1 MNQRTLTTLE
11 FYKIKAMLVE
21 YTVSDAGKALAER
34 LEPSTR
40 LGQVKAWLNETEEA
54 AALLAAGA
62 SVPLSA
68 MEGIEPFMALLGK
81 GKIYTEQELG
91 HLAAWLTAVAQMKRY
106 MDGKRTAAPTVSA
119 YADSMRDCPEL
130 AKELARCIR
139 HGRITDQASPELADI
154 RRHIAAAEDRIE
166 RRINQLLSK
175 YKNALQEQL
184 VSKRNGRF
192 VIPVKRELR
201 RQVPGTVWDESAS
214 GQTLFVEPADVSDLQ
229 GELQL
234 WKSEEERERTQ
245 ILSRLS
251 DFAETHGEEFR
262 WNVEAMA
269 TFDFIF
275 ARGKLARTYNGIAPA
290 VVDRPY
296 VRLTEARHP
305 LLGEKAVPLTVEIG
319 AHWRQL
325 IITGPN
331 TGGKTVALKTIGL
344 FALMCQSGLLLP
356 AGKGTELGMFET
368 ILADVGDGQSIE
380 QSLSTFS
387 AHMDCLSGMLRS
399 ANGRSLLL
407 LDELAA
413 GTDPGEGIALS
424 IAVLEELL
432 ERGSLVAATT
442 HFNEIKRF
450 AAATAACTNARMAFD
465 PETLK
470 PTYTLEVGEAGDSY
484 AFAIARRFGLPERVV
499 QRAEQRVGQE
509 GPKRSEIEAEAET
522 GIGAAHSGESGK
534 PSAMT
539 ERKKRQ
545 RPSKSGNSTSINDQ
559 SSGEESEQPEAA
571 VVGNKKRPFEIGDC
585 VWIYPLKRTG
595 IVYRA
600 ADERGDIIVQVQKT
614 KMSFNRKRLSLYIPS
629 AELYPGGDYDLDIV
643 FESKENRK
651 KRKLMGRKY
660 APGVTIVTPAEEKDS

>member
-1 MNQRTLTTLE
+1 MNQTTMKALE
-11 FYKIKAMLVE
+11 FHKIKSMLVSF
-21 YTVSDAGKALAER
+21 TVSEAGKALAER
-34 LEPSTR
+34 LEPSSHFK
-40 LGQVKAWLNETEEA
+40 QVTAWLNETEEA
-54 AALLAAGA
+54 AALLATGA

-68 MEGIEPFMALLGK
+68 MEGIGPFMALLGK

-91 HLAAWLTAVAQMKRY
+91 QLAAWLTAVSQMKRY
-106 MDGKRTAAPTVSA
+106 MDSKRATAPTISG
-119 YADSMRDCPEL
+119 YADSMQDCPEL
-130 AKELARCIR
+130 VKELARCIR
-139 HGRITDQASPELADI
+139 HGVLTDQASPELADI

-166 RRINQLLSK
+166 RKINQLLGK

-184 VSKRNGRF
+184 VSRRNGRF
-192 VIPVKRELR
+192 VIPVKRDLR
-201 RQVPGTVWDESAS
+201 KQVPGTVWDESAS

-234 WKSEEERERTQ
+234 WKSEEDRERMQ

-251 DFAETHGEEFR
+251 DEAETYGAEFR

-269 TFDFIF
+269 LFDFIF
-275 ARGKLARTYNGIAPA
+275 ARGKLGRTYRGSAPT
-290 VVDRPY
+290 VTDRPF
-296 VRLTEARHP
+296 VRLNGARHP

-319 AHWRQL
+319 GDWRQL

-356 AGKGTELGMFET
+356 AEKGTELGLFET
-368 ILADVGDGQSIE
+368 VLADVGDGQSIE

-387 AHMDCLSGMLRS
+387 AHMESLSGMLRK

-432 ERGSLVAATT
+432 KRGSLVAATT

-450 AAATAACTNARMAFD
+450 AAVMNGCTNARMAFD
-465 PETLK
+465 AETLK
-470 PTYTLEVGEAGDSY
+470 PIYRLEIGEAGDSY
-484 AFAIARRFGLPERVV
+484 AFAIARRFGLPESVV
-499 QRAEQRVGQE
+499 ERAEQRVRQTAAAPAAGE
-509 GPKRSEIEAEAET
+509 GRFEPIIDKQASEITTTVA
-522 GIGAAHSGESGK
+522 
-534 PSAMT
+534 
-539 ERKKRQ
+539 ERKIKQ
-545 RPSKSGNSTSINDQ
+545 AKNTANSESSPSTSIAP
-559 SSGEESEQPEAA
+559 SPSPEVAA
-571 VVGNKKRPFEIGDC
+571 QTDSKKRPFEVGDC

-595 IVYRA
+595 IVYSA
-600 ADERGDIIVQVQKT
+600 ADERGDVVVQVQKT
-614 KMSFNRKRLSLYIPS
+614 KMSFNRKRLSLYIPHT
-629 AELYPGGDYDLDIV
+629 ELYPGGGYDMDIV

-660 APGVTIVTPAEEKDS
+660 APGITIVTPPEEK